1 MTGVAKS
8 GWIEVICGSMFSGKT
23 EELIRRLRRAMIA
36 KQRVEIFKPSMDTRF
51 DENYVESH
59 SKQQISSKSIAKAQ
73 DILELID
80 PETRVVGLDEAQF
93 MGPGLPG
100 VANELANRGLRVVV
114 AGLDQDYLG
123 RPFEPIP
130 QLMAIAEY
138 VTKCQAIC
146 VVCGKPASRS
156 QRIVADTDRVRIGAS
171 EAYEARCRRCFDSS
185 LSERMTA
192 SRRNDTEM
200 SLLREADNQRGQE
213 GNLDFSERL

>member
-1 MTGVAKS
+1 MTGVVKN

-51 DENYVESH
+51 DENYVKSH
-59 SKQQISSKSIAKAQ
+59 SEQQIPSRSIAKAQ

-130 QLMAIAEY
+130 ALMAIAEY

-156 QRIVADTDRVRIGAS
+156 QRIVADTDRVKIGAS
-171 EAYEARCRRCFDSS
+171 EAYEARCRCCFDSS
-185 LSERMTA
+185 LSERLTA
-192 SRRNDTEM
+192 SRRNDMEM

-213 GNLDFSERL
+213 GNLAFSERL